1 MSESREPW
9 ARAILDQNRRWLL
22 SWFLAATGDPA
33 LAEDL
38 VQDVFAEALK
48 NAERFDPSRPFG
60 AWLRGIARNLLLMN
74 HRDSKRRLLSLDPA
88 VLGRLDEAAARTE
101 AAHAMPDY
109 AELRHS
115 ILRDCMKTL
124 PDRSRKVLDLK
135 YADGRSSREI
145 ARTTG
150 MQVGAIDMMLSR
162 LRRALQDCVTR
173 KLSTVRHG

>member
-1 MSESREPW
+1 MSDSREPW

-22 SWFLAATGDPA
+22 SWFIAATGDPA

-48 NAERFDPSRPFG
+48 SAERFDPSRSFG

-74 HRDSKRRLLSLDPA
+74 HRDSKQRVLSFDPA
-88 VLGRLDEAAARTE
+88 VLGRIDEAAARTE

-109 AELRHS
+109 AELRHA
-115 ILRDCMKTL
+115 ILRDCMKSL

-135 YADGRSSREI
+135 YADGRSSRDI

-150 MQVGAIDMMLSR
+150 LQVGAIDVMLSR
-162 LRRALQDCVTR
+162 LRRALQDCMTR
-173 KLSTVRHG
+173 KLAEGRHG